1 MLDVIAARVRGISLL
16 ALVLGYALS
25 SARAQ
30 RDVPVPASCT
40 PAVNQ
45 ALAGLLA
52 AQHQGNVDNVMVCGV
67 TVSSSRTQ
75 SGGPH
80 GDHEILPLR
89 VTMPDGNVQLVEV
102 VINDALDGA
111 VTAPANVP
119 VFAYG
124 QAFFPK
130 RGRFVAGIHDVHCS
144 THRGADNG
152 WVVVNGVKHPVS
164 CRQ

>member
-1 MLDVIAARVRGISLL
+1 
-16 ALVLGYALS
+16 
-25 SARAQ
+25 
-30 RDVPVPASCT
+30 
-40 PAVNQ
+40 
-45 ALAGLLA
+45 
-52 AQHQGNVDNVMVCGV
+52 
-67 TVSSSRTQ
+67 
-75 SGGPH
+75 
-80 GDHEILPLR
+80 
-89 VTMPDGNVQLVEV
+89 MPDGNLQLVEV
-102 VINDALDGA
+102 VINDALDGT

-152 WVVVNGVKHPVS
+152 WVVVNGAKHPAS